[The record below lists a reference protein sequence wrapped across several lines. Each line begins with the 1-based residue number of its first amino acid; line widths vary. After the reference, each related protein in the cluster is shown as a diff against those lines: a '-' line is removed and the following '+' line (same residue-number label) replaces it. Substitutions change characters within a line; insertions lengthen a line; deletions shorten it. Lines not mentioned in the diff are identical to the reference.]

1 MTHIATKRKKI
12 VTVSVSFGLFAG
24 IMCQFGSFS
33 VFAAILIGIIVATIL
48 AIILWLVW
56 QDNNSGTKPTLSA
69 VVQATIS
76 EEIDTPAVKLAAKSR
91 SIKETLKPEVL
102 GQARDGGP
110 DDLKMI
116 KGVGPALEKALQ
128 INGVFHFDQIGSW
141 TKHDALWFDKNVK
154 GAGGRILRDEWIKQ
168 ARILS
173 EGGITEFT
181 SKVKKGGVS

>member
-1 MTHIATKRKKI
+1 MTHIAKKRKKI
-12 VTVSVSFGLFAG
+12 MAVSIPFGLFTG

-33 VFAAILIGIIVATIL
+33 VYAAILIGIIVASIL

-56 QDNNSGTKPTLSA
+56 QDNNSVTKPTLSA

-76 EEIDTPAVKLAAKSR
+76 EEIDTPAVKLVAKSR

-102 GQARDGGP
+102 EKARDGGP

-116 KGVGPALEKALQ
+116 KGVGPVLEKALQ

-141 TKHDALWFDKNVK
+141 TKHDALWFDENVK
-154 GAGGRILRDEWIKQ
+154 GAGGRVLRDDWVKQ

-173 EGGITEFT
+173 EGSTTEFT
-181 SKVKKGGVS
+181 SKVIKDGVS